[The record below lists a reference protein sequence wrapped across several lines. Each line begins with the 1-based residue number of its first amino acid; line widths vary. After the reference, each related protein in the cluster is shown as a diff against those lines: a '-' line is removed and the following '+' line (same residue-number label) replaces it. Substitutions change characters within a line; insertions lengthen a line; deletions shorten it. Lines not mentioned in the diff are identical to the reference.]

1 MRKRFLV
8 SLVLAVLLVQAAVP
22 ALSTGAPSTFTVMV
36 YLCGTDLETDD
47 GSASDDLIE
56 MMLAEIPAD
65 GPVNVLIETGGAKEW
80 WVEDI
85 NPGLNER
92 WLLDD
97 GDILRKESMQRRD
110 MADADTLLDFIQW
123 SVSEYPADRYGLV
136 LWNHGGGSTG
146 GVCYDEFSGDFLTA
160 LDLHE
165 VLSSVQEDD
174 EDFHLDFV
182 AFDACLMSTFEMA
195 NYLADFADYM
205 FASEEVVAGYG
216 LDYTAFL
223 SAIGSDPGIDT
234 EALGRVVADS
244 YIDTTLSYDPDDYL
258 TFSVINLREV
268 RALTEAMEDIGS
280 GLQIALD
287 TGGLGGISRSRQ
299 MMRSQGDFYTD
310 GSDMVD
316 MRLFIEHFADISGAD
331 ASAALRSLD
340 QVVAYSA
347 YTRDKLDNIC
357 GLSILVPL
365 KTREDFPEYSVYY
378 DPLELFPA
386 YAAFLSDYTDALNTG
401 SYVFSASAPEQ
412 VAGTAVLSSALQALT
427 ESGSHMDQYD
437 SAPATGAAPAEDA
450 EDAYEEPRQDITE
463 ETLTYMV
470 TLPADDLEYL
480 AYVEGNLM
488 LDISDDE
495 IEAYIDLGYLQN
507 NEVDWDSG
515 VVTSE
520 FDGTWPTLDGQLV
533 YMVDQLFT
541 RDTRRSLIDVRVND
555 LDVYLLVVFDAARPM
570 GEIVGYTEGYSEQGI
585 PVRGYEKLKP
595 GDVITPQYYIYYY
608 DEDGEEQIEPLL
620 GEPIEYTGEPLAFA
634 YESLIGS
641 GENYAYTFCLNDVF
655 GDYSFTDFI
664 YFTL

>member
-1 MRKRFLV
+1 MRKRSLV
-8 SLVLAVLLVQAAVP
+8 SLVLAALLVLTALP
-22 ALSTGAPSTFTVMV
+22 ALSAEAPSAFTVMV
-36 YLCGTDLETDD
+36 YLCGTDLETGD

-56 MMLAEIPAD
+56 MMLAEIPAG
-65 GPVNVLIETGGAKEW
+65 GPVNVLIETGGTKEW
-80 WVEDI
+80 WIDDI
-85 NPGLNER
+85 NPSLNER

-97 GDILRKESMQRRD
+97 GDILRKESMPRRD
-110 MADADTLLDFIQW
+110 MADADTLFDFIQW
-123 SVSEYPADRYGLV
+123 SVSEYPAERYGLV

-165 VLSSVQEDD
+165 VLSAVQADD
-174 EDFHLDFV
+174 EDFFLDFV
-182 AFDACLMSTFEMA
+182 AFDACLMATFEMA
-195 NYLADFADYM
+195 NYLADYADYM
-205 FASEEVVAGYG
+205 FASEEVVSGYG

-223 SAIGSDPGIDT
+223 SAIGKNPGIET

-258 TFSVINLREV
+258 TFSVLDLREV
-268 RALTEAMEDIGS
+268 RALTDAMEDIGS

-287 TGGLGGISRSRQ
+287 TGGLSGISRGRQ

-316 MRLFIEHFADISGAD
+316 MRLFIERFADVSGAD

-340 QVVAYSA
+340 RVVAYSA
-347 YTRDKLDNIC
+347 YTRDKLDDIC

-365 KTREDFPEYSVYY
+365 KTREDFTAYSVYY

-386 YAAFLSDYTDALNTG
+386 YTAFLTEYTDALNTG
-401 SYVFSASAPEQ
+401 SYVFSASTPE
-412 VAGTAVLSSALQALT
+412 VVTGTAVLSSALHALM
-427 ESGSHMDQYD
+427 ESGGQMDASE
-437 SAPATGAAPAEDA
+437 SAPATEEETEDG
-450 EDAYEEPRQDITE
+450 YEEPGQDMAA
-463 ETLTYMV
+463 ETLAYTV

-495 IEAYIDLGYLQN
+495 IEAYVDLGYLQN
-507 NEVDWDSG
+507 NEIDWESG

-570 GEIVGYTEGYSEQGI
+570 GEVVGYTEGYSEQGI

-620 GEPIEYTGEPLAFA
+620 GDPIVYTGESLTFA
-634 YESLIGS
+634 YESLVGS
-641 GENYAYTFCLNDVF
+641 GENFAYTFCLNDVF
-655 GDYSFTDFI
+655 GDYAFTDFI